1 MMPVAP
7 EFEAAV
13 APAMELEAPRSTFSV
28 AAMVAAPVLAL
39 AAVAMWVKQQSR
51 RMQYNDVDIEFG
63 GEEWAMTGL
72 AGEEDYSAMEST
84 AAPSFMGGN
93 FFSRMMNRMNPLG
106 ARSDMSLG
114 ARKKGIRLIVT
125 LECTEARAQGE
136 TPSRY
141 TTEKNKKNTSA
152 RLELMKYN
160 KFLRKHTLHREIK

>member
-1 MMPVAP
+1 
-7 EFEAAV
+7 
-13 APAMELEAPRSTFSV
+13 
-28 AAMVAAPVLAL
+28 
-39 AAVAMWVKQQSR
+39 
-51 RMQYNDVDIEFG
+51 
-63 GEEWAMTGL
+63 
-72 AGEEDYSAMEST
+72 
-84 AAPSFMGGN
+84 
-93 FFSRMMNRMNPLG
+93 LG

-160 KFLRKHTLHREIK
+160 KYLRKHTLHREIK